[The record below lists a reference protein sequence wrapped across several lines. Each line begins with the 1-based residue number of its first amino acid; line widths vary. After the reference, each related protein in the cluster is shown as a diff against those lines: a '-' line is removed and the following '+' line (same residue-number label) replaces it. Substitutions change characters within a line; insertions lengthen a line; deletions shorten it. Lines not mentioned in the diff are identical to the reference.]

1 MTLSA
6 VVVFGGS
13 VACTPIAA
21 GAAARR
27 IMCLAGSS
35 SPRVPC
41 AIRRNFVCFERR
53 LVLQRAVLRN
63 TDAEESTAD
72 GAQAIQN
79 YSRLYSLHDVGG
91 QRTRDENGPSASDQ
105 IISAKRCSV
114 LMSIIGGPQSRFYRT
129 SKLFLP
135 HVFLDCQSSFCFSG
149 RDTSCRL
156 FARPP

>member
-41 AIRRNFVCFERR
+41 AIRIRRN
-53 LVLQRAVLRN
+53 LSA
-63 TDAEESTAD
+63 SSAD
-72 GAQAIQN
+72 SYFNALFFGIPMLKSPQPMALKPSKNI
-79 YSRLYSLHDVGG
+79 SRFYSLHDVGG
-91 QRTRDENGPSASDQ
+91 QRTRDENGPNASDQ

-114 LMSIIGGPQSRFYRT
+114 LMSIIGGHNRVLS
-129 SKLFLP
+129 
-135 HVFLDCQSSFCFSG
+135 DI
-149 RDTSCRL
+149 
-156 FARPP
+156 